1 MIKKTLTI
9 VISLSLVLILAS
21 CFDVDQPVKDSV
33 LVTGQSY
40 IAYITQDDNVF
51 FVDWNGNKKILQ
63 DSEGVTKVL
72 GDNQVLILLHSDGIV
87 DVRHSDT
94 GAPLTEQE
102 CLNNLEKEEAGTKNG
117 TIANYINLC
126 KYFESHSDIQDI
138 LFVDSNCYVVKI
150 DGKWYGDLID
160 GNPMLKAVSP
170 YRIIG
175 SVGSLPEYVLNED
188 GKIIRLPEA
197 SSAEFLMPDASRTYI
212 DAACYE
218 EPYFVGSDGYVY
230 TMGPRKIPEFHDAVT
245 ISTGFYMTAIIDKK
259 GKAQIKSNSTSEEY
273 KEALEWNNLVF
284 LAVDLNSL
292 IGIDRKGNVKFT
304 SSIEDR
310 FNIDYK
316 ELPKAKVK

>member
-1 MIKKTLTI
+1 M
-9 VISLSLVLILAS
+9 AS
-21 CFDVDQPVKDSV
+21 
-33 LVTGQSY
+33 QSY

-51 FVDWNGNKKILQ
+51 FIDWNGNKKILQ
-63 DSEGVTKVL
+63 DSENVVKIL
-72 GDNQVLILLHSDGIV
+72 GDEQALILLHSDGLV

-94 GAPLTEQE
+94 GEPLTEKE
-102 CLNNLEKEEAGTKNG
+102 CLDYINEDDESTLNG
-117 TIANYINLC
+117 TIAEYIDLC
-126 KYFESHSDIQDI
+126 KFFESHSDIQDMVLLERGSYI
-138 LFVDSNCYVVKI
+138 AKI
-150 DGKWYGDLID
+150 GGKWYGDLID

-197 SSAEFLMPDASRTYI
+197 SSVEFLMPDASRTYI

-292 IGIDRKGNVKFT
+292 IGIDRKGNVEFT